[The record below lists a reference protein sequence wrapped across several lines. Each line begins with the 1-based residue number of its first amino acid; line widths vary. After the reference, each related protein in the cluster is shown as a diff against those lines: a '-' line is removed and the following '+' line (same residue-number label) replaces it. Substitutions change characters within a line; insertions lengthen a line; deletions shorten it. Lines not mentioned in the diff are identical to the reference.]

1 MRPSNVSCSPVK
13 KQPTFCKW
21 LTLHA
26 SAHVGNAIKPPMA
39 SAAFRG
45 ASRRF
50 MVLEVALVTM
60 NQRVDS
66 E

>member
-1 MRPSNVSCSPVK
+1 MFPAHQLKNNLRFVNGP
-13 KQPTFCKW
+13 
-21 LTLHA
+21 TLHA
-26 SAHVGNAIKPPMA
+26 SAHAGSVIKPPMA

>member
-1 MRPSNVSCSPVK
+1 MFP
-13 KQPTFCKW
+13 
-21 LTLHA
+21 
-26 SAHVGNAIKPPMA
+26 AHQLKNNLRFVNGPHSMFLPMA

-60 NQRVDS
+60 NQRADS